1 MRYCGYDILPG
12 QKKNLKIPVIEAEA
26 IDVQVI
32 CGIEPGKTLVI
43 TAGVH
48 GCEYVGIEAAK
59 RLSEKIDPS
68 GLQGN
73 VILIPLLNADVFLK
87 AGNK

>member
-1 MRYCGYDILPG
+1 MRFCGYDIIPG
-12 QKKNLKIPVIEAEA
+12 QKKNLKILVTEEVAME
-26 IDVQVI
+26 VRVI
-32 CGIEPGKTLVI
+32 CGKEPGKTLVI

-68 GLQGN
+68 GLQ
-73 VILIPLLNADVFLK
+73 
-87 AGNK
+87 